1 MNKQPSLIGGACII
15 AGVCVGA
22 GMLALPLAGA
32 GAWSLWATAAI
43 VLTMLMMTLSGW
55 LLLEAYQHYDL
66 RASFN
71 TVTRDVLGPQI
82 NIINN
87 LAVYF
92 VGGILLYAYITTMG
106 GTLQQLTGN
115 ALNSKFASILACLV
129 GGAFVWHSTRA
140 VDRISVLLI
149 VFMVATFLFSIYG
162 LISGVHLN
170 TLLNRLPHPAG
181 SDDSYARY
189 ILAFLPV
196 CLTSFGYHH
205 SVTSMRA
212 YYGEEKK
219 AARAI
224 LYGTLLAM
232 GIYLL
237 WTLSIFGNLPRSELA
252 PIAAG
257 DDSVNVLTAKLG
269 AILHS
274 SQLGNIISAFA
285 LGAVVSSFIGVGLG
299 VFDYLADTFH
309 FADNRLGRSQTWLAT
324 FLPPLVCSLLWPMG
338 FTMAIGYAGA
348 VATIWTCMVPAALV
362 WKTRARHGTTGYTV
376 PGGAALL
383 AAVFLYGVLV
393 ALFHFLNM
401 LHKLPVYQG

>member
-55 LLLEAYQHYDL
+55 LLLEAYKHYDL

-71 TVTRDVLGPQI
+71 TVTRDVLGAPV
-82 NIINN
+82 NVINN

-92 VGGILLYAYITTMG
+92 VGGILLYAYITRMG
-106 GTLQQLTGN
+106 LMLHDISGGSLSP
-115 ALNSKFASILACLV
+115 AIASILACLV

-140 VDRISVLLI
+140 VDRVSVLLI

-162 LISGVHLN
+162 LVGGVHLDI
-170 TLLNRLPHPAG
+170 LLNRLPHPAG
-181 SDDSYARY
+181 SDDGYARY
-189 ILAFLPV
+189 VLAFLPV

-212 YYGEEKK
+212 YYSEERQ

-237 WTLSIFGNLPRSELA
+237 WTLSIFGNLPRGELG
-252 PIAAG
+252 PIAAA
-257 DDSVNVLTAKLG
+257 DSVEQLTAKLG

-285 LGAVVSSFIGVGLG
+285 LGAVVCSFIGVGLG

-362 WKTRARHGTTGYTV
+362 WKTRARHRTTGYTV

-393 ALFHFLNM
+393 ALFHFLHM
-401 LHKLPVYQG
+401 LHNRPVYQG

>member
-1 MNKQPSLIGGACII
+1 MNKQPSLLGGACII
-15 AGVCVGA
+15 TGVCVGA

-55 LLLEAYQHYDL
+55 LLLEAYQRYDL

-71 TVTRDVLGPQI
+71 TVTRDVLGAPV
-82 NIINN
+82 NVINN

-106 GTLQQLTGN
+106 LMLHGISGGSLGTT
-115 ALNSKFASILACLV
+115 AASILACV
-129 GGAFVWHSTRA
+129 IGGAFVWHSTRA

-162 LISGVHLN
+162 LLSGVRLD
-170 TLLNRLPHPAG
+170 TLLNRDGG
-181 SDDSYARY
+181 SGGYARY
-189 ILAFLPV
+189 VLAFLPV

-237 WTLSIFGNLPRSELA
+237 WTLSIFGNLPRGELA
-252 PIAAG
+252 PIAAA
-257 DDSVNVLTAKLG
+257 DDSVNVLTARLG
-269 AILHS
+269 DILHS
-274 SQLGNIISAFA
+274 RYLKTAIDAFA

-299 VFDYLADTFH
+299 VFDYLADSFH
-309 FADNRLGRSQTWLAT
+309 FGNDRAGRSKTWLAT
-324 FLPPLVCSLLWPMG
+324 FLPPLLCSLLWPMG
-338 FTMAIGYAGA
+338 FVMAIGYAGA

-362 WKTRARHGTTGYTV
+362 WKTRARHGTAGYTV
-376 PGGAALL
+376 PGGQALL

>member
-1 MNKQPSLIGGACII
+1 MNKQPSLLGGACII

-55 LLLEAYQHYDL
+55 LLLEAYKHYDL

-71 TVTRDVLGPQI
+71 TVTRDVLGAPV
-82 NIINN
+82 NVINN

-92 VGGILLYAYITTMG
+92 VGGILLYAYITRMG
-106 GTLQQLTGN
+106 LMLHDISGGSLSP
-115 ALNSKFASILACLV
+115 AIASILACLV

-140 VDRISVLLI
+140 VDRVSVLLI

-162 LISGVHLN
+162 LVGGVHLDI
-170 TLLNRLPHPAG
+170 LLNRLPHPAG
-181 SDDSYARY
+181 SDDGYARY
-189 ILAFLPV
+189 VLAFLPV

-212 YYGEEKK
+212 YYSEERQ
-219 AARAI
+219 AARSI

-237 WTLSIFGNLPRSELA
+237 WTLSIFGNLPRGELG
-252 PIAAG
+252 PIAAA
-257 DDSVNVLTAKLG
+257 DSVEQLTAKLG

-274 SQLGNIISAFA
+274 SQLGNIINAFA

>member
-55 LLLEAYQHYDL
+55 LLLEAYKHYDL

-71 TVTRDVLGPQI
+71 TVTRDVLGAPV
-82 NIINN
+82 NVINN

-92 VGGILLYAYITTMG
+92 VGGILLYAYITRMG
-106 GTLQQLTGN
+106 LMLHDISGGSLSP
-115 ALNSKFASILACLV
+115 AIASILACLV

-140 VDRISVLLI
+140 VDRVSVLLI

-162 LISGVHLN
+162 LVGGVHLDI
-170 TLLNRLPHPAG
+170 LLNRLPHPAG
-181 SDDSYARY
+181 SDDGYARY
-189 ILAFLPV
+189 VLAFLPV

-212 YYGEEKK
+212 YYSEERQ

-237 WTLSIFGNLPRSELA
+237 WTLSIFGNLPRGELG
-252 PIAAG
+252 PIAAA
-257 DDSVNVLTAKLG
+257 DSVEQLTAKLG
-269 AILHS
+269 VILHS

-383 AAVFLYGVLV
+383 AVVFLYGILV

>member
-55 LLLEAYQHYDL
+55 LLLEAYKHYDL

-71 TVTRDVLGPQI
+71 TVTRDVLGAPV
-82 NIINN
+82 NVINN

-92 VGGILLYAYITTMG
+92 VGGILLYAYITRMG
-106 GTLQQLTGN
+106 LMLHDISGGSLSP
-115 ALNSKFASILACLV
+115 AIASILACLV

-140 VDRISVLLI
+140 VDRVSVLLI

-162 LISGVHLN
+162 LVGGVHLDI
-170 TLLNRLPHPAG
+170 LLNRLPHPAG
-181 SDDSYARY
+181 SDDGYARY
-189 ILAFLPV
+189 VLAFLPV

-212 YYGEEKK
+212 YYSEERQ

-237 WTLSIFGNLPRSELA
+237 WTLSIFGNLPRGELG
-252 PIAAG
+252 PIAAA
-257 DDSVNVLTAKLG
+257 DSVEQLTAKLG
-269 AILHS
+269 VILHS

-383 AAVFLYGVLV
+383 AVVFLYGVLV

>member
-55 LLLEAYQHYDL
+55 LLLEAYKHYDL

-71 TVTRDVLGPQI
+71 TVTRDVLGAPV
-82 NIINN
+82 NVINN

-92 VGGILLYAYITTMG
+92 VGGILLYAYITRMG
-106 GTLQQLTGN
+106 LMLHDISGGSLSP
-115 ALNSKFASILACLV
+115 AIASILACLV

-162 LISGVHLN
+162 LISGVHLD
-170 TLLNRLPHPAG
+170 TLFNRLPHPAD
-181 SDDSYARY
+181 SDGGYARY

-212 YYGEEKK
+212 YYSEERQ

-237 WTLSIFGNLPRSELA
+237 WTLSIFGNLPRGELG
-252 PIAAG
+252 PIAAA
-257 DDSVNVLTAKLG
+257 DSVEQLTAKLG

-383 AAVFLYGVLV
+383 AVVFLYGVLV

>member
-55 LLLEAYQHYDL
+55 LLLEAYKHYDL

-71 TVTRDVLGPQI
+71 TVTRDVLGAPV
-82 NIINN
+82 NVINN

-92 VGGILLYAYITTMG
+92 VGGILLYAYITRMG
-106 GTLQQLTGN
+106 LMLHDISGGSLSP
-115 ALNSKFASILACLV
+115 AIASILACLV

-162 LISGVHLN
+162 LISGVHLD
-170 TLLNRLPHPAG
+170 TLFNRLPHPAG
-181 SDDSYARY
+181 SDDGYARY
-189 ILAFLPV
+189 VLAFLPV

-212 YYGEEKK
+212 YYSEERQ

-237 WTLSIFGNLPRSELA
+237 WTLSIFGNLPRGELG
-252 PIAAG
+252 PIAAA
-257 DDSVNVLTAKLG
+257 DSVEQLTAKLG

>member
-55 LLLEAYQHYDL
+55 LLLEAYKHYDL

-71 TVTRDVLGPQI
+71 TVTRDVLGAPV
-82 NIINN
+82 NVINN

-92 VGGILLYAYITTMG
+92 VGGILLYAYITRMG
-106 GTLQQLTGN
+106 LMLHDISGGSLSP
-115 ALNSKFASILACLV
+115 AIASILACLV

-140 VDRISVLLI
+140 VDRVSVLLI

-162 LISGVHLN
+162 LVGGVHLDI
-170 TLLNRLPHPAG
+170 LLNRLPHPAG
-181 SDDSYARY
+181 SDDGYARY
-189 ILAFLPV
+189 VLAFLPV

-212 YYGEEKK
+212 YYSEERQ

-237 WTLSIFGNLPRSELA
+237 WTLSIFGNLPRGELG
-252 PIAAG
+252 PIAAA
-257 DDSVNVLTAKLG
+257 DSVEQLTAKLG

>member
-55 LLLEAYQHYDL
+55 LLLEAYKHYDL

-71 TVTRDVLGPQI
+71 TVTRDVLGAPV
-82 NIINN
+82 NVINN

-92 VGGILLYAYITTMG
+92 VGGILLYAYITRMG
-106 GTLQQLTGN
+106 LMLHDISGGSLSP
-115 ALNSKFASILACLV
+115 AIASILACLV

-140 VDRISVLLI
+140 VDRVSVLLI

-162 LISGVHLN
+162 LVGGVHLDI
-170 TLLNRLPHPAG
+170 LLNRLPHPAG
-181 SDDSYARY
+181 SDDGYARY
-189 ILAFLPV
+189 VLAFLPV

-212 YYGEEKK
+212 YYSEERQ

-237 WTLSIFGNLPRSELA
+237 WTLSIFGNLPRGELG
-252 PIAAG
+252 PIAAA
-257 DDSVNVLTAKLG
+257 DSVEQLTAKLG
-269 AILHS
+269 VILHS

-383 AAVFLYGVLV
+383 ATVFLYGVLV

>member
-55 LLLEAYQHYDL
+55 LLLEAYKHYDL

-71 TVTRDVLGPQI
+71 TVTRDVLGAPV
-82 NIINN
+82 NVINN

-92 VGGILLYAYITTMG
+92 VGGILLYAYITRMG
-106 GTLQQLTGN
+106 LMLHDISGGSLSP
-115 ALNSKFASILACLV
+115 AIASILACLV

-140 VDRISVLLI
+140 VDRVSVLLI

-162 LISGVHLN
+162 LVGGVHLDI
-170 TLLNRLPHPAG
+170 LLNRLPHPAG
-181 SDDSYARY
+181 SDDGYARY
-189 ILAFLPV
+189 VLAFLPV

-212 YYGEEKK
+212 YYSEEKK

-237 WTLSIFGNLPRSELA
+237 WTLSIFGNLPRGELG
-252 PIAAG
+252 PIAAA
-257 DDSVNVLTAKLG
+257 DSVEQLTAKLG

>member
-1 MNKQPSLIGGACII
+1 MNKQPSLLGGACII
-15 AGVCVGA
+15 TGVCVGA

-55 LLLEAYQHYDL
+55 LLLEAYQRYDL

-71 TVTRDVLGPQI
+71 TVTRDVLGAPV
-82 NIINN
+82 NVINN

-106 GTLQQLTGN
+106 LMLHGISGGSLGTT
-115 ALNSKFASILACLV
+115 AASILACV
-129 GGAFVWHSTRA
+129 IGGAFVWHSTRA

-162 LISGVHLN
+162 LVSGVRLD
-170 TLLNRLPHPAG
+170 TLLNRDGG
-181 SDDSYARY
+181 SGGYARY
-189 ILAFLPV
+189 VLAFLPV

-237 WTLSIFGNLPRSELA
+237 WTLSIFGNLPRGELA
-252 PIAAG
+252 PIAAA
-257 DDSVNVLTAKLG
+257 DDSVNVLTARLG
-269 AILHS
+269 DILHS
-274 SQLGNIISAFA
+274 RYLKTAIDAFA

-299 VFDYLADTFH
+299 VFDYLADSFH
-309 FADNRLGRSQTWLAT
+309 FGNDRAGRSKTWLAT
-324 FLPPLVCSLLWPMG
+324 FLPPLVLSLAFPTG
-338 FTMAIGYAGA
+338 FLIAIGYAGA

-362 WKTRARHGTTGYTV
+362 WKTRARHGTAGYTV
-376 PGGAALL
+376 PGGQALL

>member
-55 LLLEAYQHYDL
+55 LLLEAYKHYDL

-71 TVTRDVLGPQI
+71 TVTRDVLGAPV
-82 NIINN
+82 NVINN

-92 VGGILLYAYITTMG
+92 VGGILLYAYITRMG
-106 GTLQQLTGN
+106 LMLHDISGGSLSP
-115 ALNSKFASILACLV
+115 AIASILACLV

-140 VDRISVLLI
+140 VDRVSVLLI

-162 LISGVHLN
+162 LVGGVHLDI
-170 TLLNRLPHPAG
+170 LLNRLPHPAG
-181 SDDSYARY
+181 SDDGYARY
-189 ILAFLPV
+189 VLAFLPV

-212 YYGEEKK
+212 YYSEERQ

-237 WTLSIFGNLPRSELA
+237 WTLSIFGNLPRGELG
-252 PIAAG
+252 PIAAA
-257 DDSVNVLTAKLG
+257 DSVEQLTAKLG

-383 AAVFLYGVLV
+383 AVVFLYGVLV